1 MEKMF
6 IVGDVYCS
14 EYPYNQNGYPVGVFE
29 NKEDA
34 EKLVE
39 QLHAYLN
46 QKNVSYEYY
55 TITEVLLHPEF
66 HEVKPKFVEE
76 K

>member
-6 IVGDVYCS
+6 IVGEVYCS

-39 QLHAYLN
+39 QLHACLN
-46 QKNVSYEYY
+46 QKMSVMS
-55 TITEVLLHPEF
+55 IIP
-66 HEVKPKFVEE
+66 
-76 K
+76 